1 MNSIADKLI
10 KAQKYADLICP
21 TIGGFPL
28 LAEIL
33 RQAGVQSNRWYLP
46 SCQSIYLMKN
56 GAVVQ
61 QRAPLITETS
71 EVPRF
76 NCNALISA
84 IKADQQGKGSF
95 SEFLLVAWN
104 AGVIEYN
111 VDFLTREVIYYGINS
126 EQYSEK
132 YSAIHFKA
140 VESLHA

>member
-1 MNSIADKLI
+1 MVNKLI
-10 KAQKYADLICP
+10 EAQKYADLICP
-21 TIGGFPL
+21 AVGSFPV

-33 RQAGVQSNRWYLP
+33 RRAGVQTNRWYLP

-61 QRAPLITETS
+61 QRAPLITGTS

-84 IKADQQGKGSF
+84 IKADQQGKSSF
-95 SEFLLVAWN
+95 PEFLLAAWN

-132 YSAIHFKA
+132 YSTIDFKA
-140 VESLHA
+140 LESLHA